1 MTSQERFWQARL
13 MSKEAEHRG
22 ELSAIHQQLDA
33 LKVRHVHTGCTSRI
47 QPLKFLKLETSSFLE
62 PVWY

>member
-22 ELSAIHQQLDA
+22 ELSEIHQQLDA
-33 LKVRHVHTGCTSRI
+33 LKVRHVNIFQLSIKNCPNI
-47 QPLKFLKLETSSFLE
+47 FF
-62 PVWY
+62 

>member
-33 LKVRHVHTGCTSRI
+33 LKVRHVHRVH
-47 QPLKFLKLETSSFLE
+47 K
-62 PVWY
+62 

>member
-22 ELSAIHQQLDA
+22 ELSEIHQQLDA
-33 LKVRHVHTGCTSRI
+33 LKVRHVNTFQLSIKTVPTFFFDLTS
-47 QPLKFLKLETSSFLE
+47 F
-62 PVWY
+62 